1 MGATTKARH
10 IGTSLGVIIP
20 AYVAEHIGI
29 KAGTLLD
36 MDVID
41 KRIIIK
47 LKYPNAKTQLDYINE
62 SLALIPIPDSE
73 YY

>member
-1 MGATTKARH
+1 MGATTKTRH
-10 IGTSLGVIIP
+10 IGNSLGVIIP
-20 AYVAEHIGI
+20 SYVADHIGI

-41 KRIIIK
+41 NQIIIK
-47 LKYPNAKTQLDYINE
+47 LKYPEIKTMHDYIKE
-62 SLALIPIPDSE
+62 SLATVPMPDSE